1 MPNVSDA
8 IASLRDDILARLPDP
23 KAEGAGDNA
32 DPTPAPAPATDPDP
46 NAADPA
52 DAETRIAALE
62 AKVADLETRLK
73 ALEDAAAPAAQ
84 DPAPDPE
91 ETPAA
96 LRKLRALLENPIVI
110 QALAAGEKRD
120 RNAAPAPDAAPNLR
134 AAYAAL
140 TDDHARADFIKAHWA
155 DRRSFLA

>member
-23 KAEGAGDNA
+23 NAEGAGDNA
-32 DPTPAPAPATDPDP
+32 DPTPAPAPAQDPDP

-73 ALEDAAAPAAQ
+73 ALEDAAAPAPA
-84 DPAPDPE
+84 PAPDPD
-91 ETPAA
+91 PNAA
-96 LRKLRALLENPIVI
+96 LLKLRALLENPIVI

-120 RNAAPAPDAAPNLR
+120 RNANPAPDAAPNLR